1 MLFCKIFLHIK
12 NGEENQ
18 QIATLQVIDI
28 YKVTGITLIQLSSIR
43 EIALYN
49 LLLLTFINEDWQ
61 EKMHLASTI
70 DNCIHDC

>member
-28 YKVTGITLIQLSSIR
+28 YKVTGITLILLSSIR
-43 EIALYN
+43 EIALIY
-49 LLLLTFINEDWQ
+49 INEDWQ

-70 DNCIHDC
+70 DNYIHV